1 MTLFRQALA
10 NFQLL
15 PLTITLQLQSDGEL
29 PPFKGS
35 MWHGWLGHALKQV
48 SEPAFTA
55 LYQQHDHEQPKPY
68 AIQPGYDQK
77 TQWRRGECID
87 FGLTLFGQATELWPV
102 LLNALHAG
110 QILGIGPA
118 RIKLRLVTVAVRTP
132 TGNSLDIQPHS
143 LGAFLQPW
151 EEGSEPSLC
160 QVHLQL
166 RTPLRLKHKGQLVQH
181 PDGLT
186 PQLLAKQ
193 ARRRLMQLTRYWVA
207 DDPALLQ
214 AIDQQPL
221 GCQDVQLLP
230 SLYYED
236 WQRFSLRQQEFLS
249 FGGLKG
255 GLACQGMV
263 QPFYRWLQ
271 LAALLQLGGKTT
283 FGLGCIE
290 LAPGSSSAGFQ
301 GIE

>member
-1 MTLFRQALA
+1 MSLFYQALA

-29 PPFKGS
+29 PAFKGS

-68 AIQPGYDQK
+68 AIQPGCDQK

-118 RIKLRLVTVAVRTP
+118 RMKLRLLTVAVRTP
-132 TGNSLDIQPHS
+132 TGNSLDIQPQS
-143 LGAFLQPW
+143 LAAYLPPW
-151 EEGSEPSLC
+151 DGGREPSLR

-166 RTPLRLKHKGQLVQH
+166 RTPLRLKHQGQLVQH
-181 PDGLT
+181 PEVLT

-193 ARRRLMQLTRYWVA
+193 TRRRLMQLTRYWVA
-207 DDPALLQ
+207 DDTALLQ

-221 GCQDVQLLP
+221 GCQGIELQPFV
-230 SLYYED
+230 YYED

-255 GLACQGMV
+255 SLACQGV
-263 QPFYRWLQ
+263 GSSFYRWLQ

-283 FGLGCIE
+283 FGLGC
-290 LAPGSSSAGFQ
+290 LDLVAGT
-301 GIE
+301 